1 MIMDHGIMMGM
12 SMKHMF
18 FSVFSPRRHEMGMM
32 VMIMMVVMMRMMM
45 RRMMRRRMMRMRMRL
60 DVL

>member
-1 MIMDHGIMMGM
+1 MDHGIMMGI

-32 VMIMMVVMMRMMM
+32 VMMVVMMM
-45 RRMMRRRMMRMRMRL
+45 RRMMMRRMMRMRMRL